1 MNQRSH
7 SDAFCWK
14 SACSSSLTILGLIC
28 HKAANSAQP
37 KVCAFRQV
45 ETFRSFSIFVVVE
58 TSVSKTQTFGCS
70 QNVSGNAFLSIC
82 VFL

>member
-37 KVCAFRQV
+37 KVCAFR
-45 ETFRSFSIFVVVE
+45 
-58 TSVSKTQTFGCS
+58 
-70 QNVSGNAFLSIC
+70 
-82 VFL
+82 